1 MISLVPLTI
10 RTADLDTALRGES
23 LLMGFMSNLFSS
35 DKGQKYLGRLIVP
48 TIDKLV
54 HLQEDQRK
62 VIIALLPFIV

>member
-10 RTADLDTALRGES
+10 RTADLNTALRGES

-48 TIDKLV
+48 T
-54 HLQEDQRK
+54 LQKFSEIDQRRAA
-62 VIIALLPFIV
+62 VSRQRNEML